1 MTAVEALKEL
11 IEDLKRRHASVQ
23 DTSGSNMP
31 NPNLMGKSAAFDI
44 SLDLAKSLLVRAKA
58 EEEDGATRI
67 AAKCNEKSGELWRRY
82 KSGPPEDRGNSYLE
96 GGSDALDEFAQSI
109 ARTLSPTPEDAA

>member
-1 MTAVEALKEL
+1 MTAVDALTEL
-11 IEDLKRRHASVQ
+11 IEKLEFRMSIIRAREDFGLPHVFTRHQGIESSTV
-23 DTSGSNMP
+23 
-31 NPNLMGKSAAFDI
+31 F
-44 SLDLAKSLLVRAKA
+44 AKALLVRAKA
-58 EEEDGATRI
+58 EEEEGATRI

-96 GGSDALDEFAQSI
+96 VGSDALDEFAQSI

>member
-1 MTAVEALKEL
+1 MTAVDALTEL

-23 DTSGSNMP
+23 DASGSNMP

-58 EEEDGATRI
+58 EDAANIGMHQI
-67 AAKCNEKSGELWRRY
+67 A
-82 KSGPPEDRGNSYLE
+82 EDRWTFFEHRPSCNCVPCMRHVERSV
-96 GGSDALDEFAQSI
+96 GGGGV
-109 ARTLSPTPEDAA
+109 